1 MCTCSCSCIQ
11 LHVWCEIKCYY
22 VGAMKFPPAPLPPPP
37 PPPKVS
43 VTNTLMNQSVGAHV
57 LATSSGVRKHTR
69 SESEDS
75 DWSDSEESQT
85 LRDNQIRAVWSQV
98 CLERNT
104 NQCSI
109 EIYSPAFIRNW
120 TGVCTCTCT
129 CTCIF
134 YSDFYLFF

>member
-1 MCTCSCSCIQ
+1 MHCRGVCVCTCSCSCIQ

-22 VGAMKFPPAPLPPPP
+22 VGAMKFPPAPLPPPS
-37 PPPKVS
+37 PPKVS

-109 EIYSPAFIRNW
+109 EIVRPSYG
-120 TGVCTCTCT
+120 TGLV
-129 CTCIF
+129 F
-134 YSDFYLFF
+134 VHVHVSDFYLFF